1 MSAQT
6 ADRASFL
13 RRMGRRL
20 PGQMLLAQLWR
31 YARGEGVV
39 SMARRAVLTVTSLA
53 VSRPHSLVYALE
65 LTKAGAARGD
75 ERLEELRDAERDILG
90 TIMYHSAAEIRRRFA
105 RGDRCFVR
113 REGGAVA
120 HYEWISFDRIRLDS
134 IGRTLPLGPREAYI
148 YNVRTQRPFRGRGLF
163 TAALDTLSSRLQ
175 KEGVRRLWIAT
186 EAGNVASQRAILA
199 AGFRLAHDI
208 RPTRALGI
216 RLCERWHTHPSSGVR
231 RHGAAAIRL
240 CTPDDPVWR
249 AFAEDSPLATAFH
262 DPRWARIFAATTDA
276 SIACALVAERLGRP
290 VGALPL
296 TLVTSRLAGRALV
309 SQPFYMGGLACD
321 DAEAANALLSESVA
335 LAGELAAD
343 YVEIREQQP
352 TACDASSLGFQRVQ
366 RKSTFLL
373 DLAPG
378 ESSLWK
384 SFRKQ
389 VRNRV
394 RRAERS
400 GITVSRGADDASLR
414 AFYRLMVASMHRL
427 GSPVYGPEFF
437 EQVVREF
444 PTQTEVFVARCDD
457 RPVAAKLALRDKD
470 QLHLLWGAIDER
482 FRREGA
488 NYLLT
493 WSVVRYA
500 IEQGLSTVNFGRST
514 TGSGAASFKAQWL
527 TTEVPLTWWSRAL
540 AGTAAPQLHS
550 EAKRWQRAR
559 ACWRRMPRA
568 LTAWLG
574 PRIARQIP

>member
-1 MSAQT
+1 MSVFA
-6 ADRASFL
+6 
-13 RRMGRRL
+13 G
-20 PGQMLLAQLWR
+20 PWR
-31 YARGEGVV
+31 YARNEGLASTLRRSAATVAGAVV
-39 SMARRAVLTVTSLA
+39 ASPRC
-53 VSRPHSLVYALE
+53 LVYVRDLADDPTPMSPVGLAQEVREAECPE
-65 LTKAGAARGD
+65 LAR
-75 ERLEELRDAERDILG
+75 L
-90 TIMYHSAAEIRRRFA
+90 MYHPAAEIRRRFA

-163 TAALDTLSSRLQ
+163 TATLDALSSCLQ
-175 KEGVRRLWIAT
+175 REGIRRLYIAT
-186 EAGNVASQRAILA
+186 EAGNVASQRVILA

-208 RPTRALGI
+208 RPIRALGI
-216 RLCERWHTHPSSGVR
+216 SLCERWHTQPSLHVR
-231 RHGAAAIRL
+231 QHGAVAVRL
-240 CTPDDPVWR
+240 CTPDDSAWR
-249 AFAEDSPLATAFH
+249 SFAEDSPLATAFH
-262 DPRWARIFAATTDA
+262 DPRWARIFAATTEA
-276 SIACALVAERLGRP
+276 SPACALVAERLGRP

-296 TLVTSRLAGRALV
+296 TLVTSRIAGRALV

-321 DAEAANALLSESVA
+321 DAEAAKALLSESVA
-335 LAGELAAD
+335 LARELAAD

-352 TACDASSLGFQRVQ
+352 TACDPSSLGFQGGQ

-378 ESSLWK
+378 ESRLWK

-389 VRNRV
+389 IRNRV

-400 GITVSRGADDASLR
+400 GVAVSRGADDASLR

-444 PTQTEVFVARCDD
+444 PTQAEVFVARCDD
-457 RPVAAKLALRDKD
+457 RPVAAKLALRHKD
-470 QLHLLWGAIDER
+470 QFHLLWGATDER

-488 NYLLT
+488 TYLLT
-493 WSVVRYA
+493 WSVVRHA
-500 IEQGLSTVNFGRST
+500 IDRGLSTVNFGRST
-514 TGSGAASFKAQWL
+514 TGSGAASFKARWL
-527 TTEVPLTWWSRAL
+527 TTEVPLTWWSMPI
-540 AGTAAPQLHS
+540 AGHAVPELHS
-550 EAKRWQRAR
+550 DAERWRRAR
-559 ACWRRMPRA
+559 AVWRRLPLPA
-568 LTAWLG
+568 TAWLG

>member
-1 MSAQT
+1 MSVFA
-6 ADRASFL
+6 
-13 RRMGRRL
+13 G
-20 PGQMLLAQLWR
+20 PWR
-31 YARGEGVV
+31 YARNEGIASALRRSAAVV
-39 SMARRAVLTVTSLA
+39 AGAVVATP
-53 VSRPHSLVYALE
+53 RCLVYVRDLAGDPAPMTPAAL
-65 LTKAGAARGD
+65 
-75 ERLEELRDAERDILG
+75 LEEVRERESPELARF
-90 TIMYHSAAEIRRRFA
+90 MYHPAAAIRRRFA
-105 RGDRCFVR
+105 RGDRCFVT
-113 REGGAVA
+113 REGGAIA

-148 YNVRTQRPFRGRGLF
+148 YNVRTQRSLRGGGIF
-163 TAALDTLSSRLQ
+163 KAALDALSSQLQ
-175 KEGVRRLWIAT
+175 QEGIRRLWIAA
-186 EAGNVASQRAILA
+186 EAGNAASQHAILA

-208 RPTRALGI
+208 RPIRALGI
-216 RLCERWHTHPSSGVR
+216 RLCERWHTHPSSDIR
-231 RHGAAAIRL
+231 RHGAVAVRL

-249 AFAEDSPLATAFH
+249 AFAHDSPLATAFH

-276 SIACALVAERLGRP
+276 SIGCALVAERRGRP

-343 YVEIREQQP
+343 YVEIREQQS
-352 TACDASSLGFQRVQ
+352 TACDASSLGFQRVR

-373 DLAPG
+373 DLTPG
-378 ESSLWK
+378 ESGLWK

-400 GITVSRGADDASLR
+400 GVVVSGGADDANLR

-444 PTQTEVFVARCDD
+444 PTQAEVFVARCDG
-457 RPVAAKLALRDKD
+457 RPVAAKLTLRDKD
-470 QLHLLWGAIDER
+470 QLHLLWGATDER
-482 FRREGA
+482 FRSDGA

-493 WSVVRYA
+493 WSVVCHA
-500 IEQGLSTVNFGRST
+500 IEHGLSTVNFGRST

-527 TTEVPLTWWSRAL
+527 TTEVPLTWWCRAL
-540 AGTAAPQLHS
+540 AGTAVPQLHS

-559 ACWRRMPRA
+559 GWWRRMPRV

>member
-1 MSAQT
+1 MSVFA
-6 ADRASFL
+6 
-13 RRMGRRL
+13 G
-20 PGQMLLAQLWR
+20 PWR
-31 YARGEGVV
+31 YARNEGIA
-39 SMARRAVLTVTSLA
+39 STLRRSAATVAGALVASP
-53 VSRPHSLVYALE
+53 RCLVYVRNLADDPAPMTPAGIAQEVREGECPE
-65 LTKAGAARGD
+65 LAR
-75 ERLEELRDAERDILG
+75 L
-90 TIMYHSAAEIRRRFA
+90 MYHPAAELRRRFA
-105 RGDRCFVR
+105 RGDRCFVT
-113 REGGAVA
+113 REGGAIA

-163 TAALDTLSSRLQ
+163 AATLHALSSRLQ
-175 KEGVRRLWIAT
+175 KESVRRLWIAT
-186 EAGNVASQRAILA
+186 EAGNAASQRAIFA

-208 RPTRALGI
+208 RPIRALGI
-216 RLCERWHTHPSSGVR
+216 RLCERWHTQPSSDIR
-231 RHGAAAIRL
+231 QHGAVAVRL
-240 CTPDDPVWR
+240 CTPDDPAWR
-249 AFAEDSPLATAFH
+249 AFADHSALATAFH

-296 TLVTSRLAGRALV
+296 TLVTSRIAGRALV

-321 DAEAANALLSESVA
+321 DAEAANALMSESVA
-335 LAGELAAD
+335 LARELAAD

-352 TACDASSLGFQRVQ
+352 TACDASLLGFQGVQ

-378 ESSLWK
+378 ESGLWK

-400 GITVSRGADDASLR
+400 GIAVSRGADDANLR

-444 PTQTEVFVARCDD
+444 QRQAEVFVARFDD
-457 RPVAAKLALRDKD
+457 RPVAAKLVLRDKD
-470 QLHLLWGAIDER
+470 QLHLLWGATDER
-482 FRREGA
+482 FRRDAA

-500 IEQGLSTVNFGRST
+500 IEQGLSAVNFGRST
-514 TGSGAASFKAQWL
+514 TNSGAASFKAQWL
-527 TTEVPLTWWSRAL
+527 TTEVPLTWWCRPVS
-540 AGTAAPQLHS
+540 GTAAPQLHS